1 MNESQF
7 SIIKCNLMKLKS
19 HQLRELRDI
28 INSKLGGFDKKEL
41 ILTEEEREL
50 IKSIYSEARQ

>member
-1 MNESQF
+1 
-7 SIIKCNLMKLKS
+7 MKLKS